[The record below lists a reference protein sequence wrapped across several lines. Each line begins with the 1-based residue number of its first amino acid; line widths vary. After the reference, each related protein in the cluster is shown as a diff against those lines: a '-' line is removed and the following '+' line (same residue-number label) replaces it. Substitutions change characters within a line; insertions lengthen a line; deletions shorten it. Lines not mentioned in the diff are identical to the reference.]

1 MTGPARLDLLI
12 PPVDSRT
19 RPTQAAVDFADLVA
33 PSHPTGEQAPRRP
46 PISQSGSQPG
56 QAMAVR
62 SETGSRQASSDVSD
76 LKRTE
81 PLVATPPD
89 TADASLHVERLYAA
103 HLLAGHYLSF
113 ATSPGLRAGT
123 GTSPE
128 PGTSSGDAPETV
140 VASVNQ
146 DNPVASTDPAV
157 VQTNSVA
164 ILGEGQG
171 GIARSGAST
180 EETPAAPGEPGHA
193 EAGIAEAARE
203 QAPWLEQLVRVSVA
217 ENGQVTAWLRDF
229 RATHS
234 ELGNRLAELRREARA
249 NGLDIGTFVVN
260 GRSWT
265 QNDDREKGG

>member
-1 MTGPARLDLLI
+1 MS
-12 PPVDSRT
+12 V
-19 RPTQAAVDFADLVA
+19 
-33 PSHPTGEQAPRRP
+33 
-46 PISQSGSQPG
+46 
-56 QAMAVR
+56 
-62 SETGSRQASSDVSD
+62 

-140 VASVNQ
+140 VASVHQ

-157 VQTNSVA
+157 LETNGVA
-164 ILGEGQG
+164 IPGEGQG
-171 GIARSGAST
+171 GIARGSAAT
-180 EETPAAPGEPGHA
+180 DETPVAPGEPGS
-193 EAGIAEAARE
+193 AEAARE

-229 RATHS
+229 RATDS
-234 ELGNRLAELRREARA
+234 ELGNQLAELRREARA